1 MVERL
6 NSTSLVEESLAFFQ
20 RGLHLSPSLLEALK
34 MPASIGYPAADG
46 GAVEFYISC
55 GGGSSLFSKRPSS
68 VPSFRKNQKRRKRL
82 RMKGH
87 SMSLGIDVSHGDC
100 LIAALTGRLVNAH

>member
-1 MVERL
+1 
-6 NSTSLVEESLAFFQ
+6 
-20 RGLHLSPSLLEALK
+20 
-34 MPASIGYPAADG
+34 MPASIGYPTADG
-46 GAVEFYISC
+46 GAVEFYIS
-55 GGGSSLFSKRPSS
+55 GGGGLRFFQRGLHLSPPPGRPLTSWHNGKS
-68 VPSFRKNQKRRKRL
+68 PKERLQKRRKRL